1 MKIKYFSKLTIK
13 HSIIIGLFLIL
24 GFFPLA
30 LFAQSSGYTFVDNS
44 GLNTTGSNAGY
55 TLTVP
60 QPELIVGRVIQFIL
74 GLLGIAFLGFMIYA
88 GITWMTAQ
96 GNDTKVQRAKD
107 MITEAIVGLIIVVA
121 AYAIAYF
128 VINFFGANAIK

>member
-1 MKIKYFSKLTIK
+1 MKIKYFHKLITK
-13 HSIIIGLFLIL
+13 YSISLSLFLIL
-24 GFFPLA
+24 GSFFITTKSLA
-30 LFAQSSGYTFVDNS
+30 DGYSFVDNS

-55 TLTVP
+55 ALIIP
-60 QPELIVGRVIQFIL
+60 QPELLVGRVVQFIL

-128 VINFFGANAIK
+128 VINFFGANALK